1 METSS
6 GKEAINVLRRLI
18 AYSEK
23 IFALSADILMQVSDR
38 RLEPRIS
45 AVAVVKSALVL
56 FWARMGSIN
65 AWAQVGGRARFGRVG
80 WPSPPAA
87 QTLWGGSMHYWTPT
101 GCGRGYTRFMN
112 V

>member
-23 IFALSADILMQVSDR
+23 IFSLSADILTQVSDR

-45 AVAVVKSALVL
+45 AAAVVKSALVL

-65 AWAQVGGRARFGRVG
+65 AWAQVGGRAHF
-80 WPSPPAA
+80 WQSWLAEPPAA
-87 QTLWGGSMHYWTPT
+87 QTLWGASMHYSTPT
-101 GCGRGYTRFMN
+101 GCDRGYTRSMN
-112 V
+112 A

>member
-23 IFALSADILMQVSDR
+23 IFSLSADILTQVSDR

-45 AVAVVKSALVL
+45 AAAVVKSALVL

-65 AWAQVGGRARFGRVG
+65 AWAQIGGRAHF
-80 WPSPPAA
+80 WQSWLAEPACSA
-87 QTLWGGSMHYWTPT
+87 DTLAVISHSLTEEE
-101 GCGRGYTRFMN
+101 
-112 V
+112 